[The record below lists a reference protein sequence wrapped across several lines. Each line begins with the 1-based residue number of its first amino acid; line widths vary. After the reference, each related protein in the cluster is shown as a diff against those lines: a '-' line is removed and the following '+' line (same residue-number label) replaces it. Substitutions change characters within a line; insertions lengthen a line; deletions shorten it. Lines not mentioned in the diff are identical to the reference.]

1 MVSKESCRL
10 QEILSC
16 KPPTNE
22 HRWRFIN
29 KNRNLRLATA
39 WHPAGS
45 RVTEACLLPLTGSPW
60 RRFRRMSDTML
71 QTVQKKYSAKKVS
84 SLYCVWTTRDGS
96 AGSPLIAVWID
107 PSIRGFED
115 EIAFAAESE

>member
-1 MVSKESCRL
+1 
-10 QEILSC
+10 
-16 KPPTNE
+16 
-22 HRWRFIN
+22 
-29 KNRNLRLATA
+29 
-39 WHPAGS
+39 
-45 RVTEACLLPLTGSPW
+45 
-60 RRFRRMSDTML
+60 ML

-115 EIAFAAESE
+115 EIAFAAESEWTEQGAEEPEGSFIVSGESQSEFTAESELCQR